1 VKTDR
6 PLQLKE
12 RREPFIRM
20 HDVTFTVVAVCIRN
34 EDRSPVGRLSAMI
47 FAEIFENRAKQLS
60 RAEMVQGVVQ
70 SHWRCCRASIRHG
83 CQAVNLVI
91 GITAQEFAID
101 IIWEETALSRRAK

>member
-1 VKTDR
+1 MCVS
-6 PLQLKE
+6 
-12 RREPFIRM
+12 
-20 HDVTFTVVAVCIRN
+20 

-101 IIWEETALSRRAK
+101 TIWEETALSRRAKLLGVLPGNGST